1 MRREVER
8 EFWREVAKGLLPEDA
23 AAVVGVSPAAGTRWF
38 RQGGGMPTIEL
49 SPLTGRYLSFAE
61 REELALLKVQGLGI
75 REIAAIWGGRRRRS
89 PASCA
94 ATRPRVAASSTTG
107 RRWPS
112 GKPSWWP
119 GARKTRSSS

>member
-38 RQGGGMPTIEL
+38 RQGGGMPAIEL

-61 REELALLKVQGLGI
+61 REELANLDATERSGAVAERLKEADGHCGAGPHEDPCAVADALDGLVRGY
-75 REIAAIWGGRRRRS
+75 EVFHDA
-89 PASCA
+89 
-94 ATRPRVAASSTTG
+94 
-107 RRWPS
+107 
-112 GKPSWWP
+112 
-119 GARKTRSSS
+119 